1 MKKVVFIINRNS
13 VANTRQPVEEA
24 IRNMTYN
31 GKYDITIRYTEYPG
45 HAIKLSSEAL
55 KYKAELVVAIGG
67 DGTVNEVAGPLIGT
81 DTTLGIVPMGS
92 GNGLARHLGLPR
104 NPEKALELIF
114 KMKTELIDTCTVNG
128 RHFISIAGIGFDAH
142 VAYLFA
148 KGTRRGFIGYFHI
161 IANEYL
167 NYKPETYKLVFDNG
181 DELITKALFIAFANS
196 NQFGYNTT
204 IAPEAR
210 LTDGIIDVCI
220 VKKPMI
226 YRLPVISNLLL
237 LRKLEL
243 SPEVNVIK
251 SRSFKVFREN
261 HNIVNIDGEAIEFEN
276 ELEVKIN
283 PLSLKII
290 TNPNVSKV

>member
-13 VANTRQPVEEA
+13 VANSRQPVEEA
-24 IRNMTYN
+24 IRNKTGN
-31 GKYDITIRYTEYPG
+31 GKFDITIRYTEYPG
-45 HAIKLSSEAL
+45 HAVKLSKEAI
-55 KYKAELVVAIGG
+55 KSKAELVVAIGG

-81 DTTLGIVPMGS
+81 DTILGIVPMGS

-104 NPEKALELIF
+104 NPYRALDLIF
-114 KMKTELIDTCTVNG
+114 KMRTALIDTCSVNG
-128 RHFISIAGIGFDAH
+128 RHFISIAGVGFDAH

-167 NYKPETYKLVFDNG
+167 NYKPESYRLVFDSG
-181 DELITKALFIAFANS
+181 YELKTKALFIAFANS

-210 LTDGIIDVCI
+210 LTDGLIDVCI
-220 VKKPMI
+220 VKKPLI

-243 SPEVNVIK
+243 SPEVSIVK
-251 SRSFKVFREN
+251 SRSFKVYREN
-261 HNIVNIDGEAIEFEN
+261 ENIVNIDGEAIEFDN
-276 ELEVKIN
+276 TLEVCIN
-283 PLSLKII
+283 PVSLKII